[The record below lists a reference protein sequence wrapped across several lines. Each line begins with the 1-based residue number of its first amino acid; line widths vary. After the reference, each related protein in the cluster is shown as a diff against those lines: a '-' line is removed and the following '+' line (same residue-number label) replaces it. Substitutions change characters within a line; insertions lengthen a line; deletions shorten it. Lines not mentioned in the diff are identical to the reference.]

1 MSLST
6 PSTPTPLDLRP
17 TTLDPRLTKSEMK
30 HILAEQVY
38 RSGQMSLTGDDL
50 AHPRPGLSRANL
62 SAFAPATR
70 SLTVCEY
77 HVQIVYH
84 KEYVPV

>member
-1 MSLST
+1 
-6 PSTPTPLDLRP
+6 
-17 TTLDPRLTKSEMK
+17 MK

-38 RSGQMSLTGDDL
+38 RSGQMSLARDHGDDL
-50 AHPRPGLSRANL
+50 AHPRPGLSRLNL
-62 SAFAPATR
+62 SAFAPAML

-84 KEYVPV
+84 KKCEPV